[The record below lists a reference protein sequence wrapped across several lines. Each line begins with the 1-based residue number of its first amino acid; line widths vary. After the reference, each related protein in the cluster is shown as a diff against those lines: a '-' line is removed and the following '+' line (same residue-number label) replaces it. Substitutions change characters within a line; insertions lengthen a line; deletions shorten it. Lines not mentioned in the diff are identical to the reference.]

1 MEENDQEPII
11 DERSGEEIVRVRLPK
26 KGEVVGIVQRRLG
39 YCKMY
44 VKCSD
49 GHIRHCR
56 IPGKY
61 TRSLWVR
68 ETDVVIVKPW
78 ETQSDQKGDVIYKY
92 RKAQV
97 AWLKRNGHLKE
108 LEDDF

>member
-1 MEENDQEPII
+1 MEGSNQAPII
-11 DERSGEEIVRVRLPK
+11 DERSGEEIVRVKLPRN
-26 KGEVVGIVQRRLG
+26 GEIIGIVQRRLG

-49 GHIRHCR
+49 DKIRLCR

-61 TRSLWVR
+61 TRRLWVR

-78 ETQSDQKGDVIYKY
+78 EVQSDKRGDVIYKY

-108 LEDDF
+108 LENDF